1 MAAAST
7 APAVRKTPSPRRKKI
22 VRTIQI
28 LVSLGIVVG
37 IFVGILPKFANYSEV
52 WATIRD
58 LTWLEITTLL
68 AVTILNILT
77 YWPQMVAAMPGL
89 TFWQAGVNNQSSTTI
104 ANTLPLGGALATGVS
119 YTMYRSWGF
128 TNSAIVL
135 EALVTGIWNTF
146 IKLAMPVIA
155 LVALVVTGAATAALL
170 VPTIIGVGVLS
181 VAVIMFG
188 MILRSKRLARRVGSW
203 LGTMVSWFRKLFR
216 KPPVDWSDAA
226 VKFRH
231 QTIELVGQRWLAL
244 TLSTVVSHTCLYLV
258 LLLSLRHVG
267 VSEQEITWAQV
278 LGVFAFI
285 RLISALP
292 ITPGGVGLV
301 EFGYIGA
308 LYVAGRNRTNVPLDV
323 FKTQIAAAVLLF
335 RALTFGAQIPLGV
348 LTYGIW
354 RMKKSWRKP
363 VPHEPHEPDAAR
375 APGLEPVPTP
385 YT

>member
-1 MAAAST
+1 MADGPGSPV
-7 APAVRKTPSPRRKKI
+7 APAAPRSLRRRI
-22 VRTIQI
+22 VRAIQVV
-28 LVSLGIVVG
+28 VSLVIVVG
-37 IFVGILPKFANYSEV
+37 IFVGILPKIADYSAV

-58 LTWLEITTLL
+58 LTWLELVTLL
-68 AVTILNILT
+68 AVTVLNIVT
-77 YWPQMVAAMPGL
+77 YWPQMMAAMPGL

-203 LGTMVSWFRKLFR
+203 LGTMVSRFRKVFR
-216 KPPVDWSDAA
+216 TPPVDWSDAA

-231 QTIELVGQRWLAL
+231 QTIELVDQRWLAL

-292 ITPGGVGLV
+292 ITP
-301 EFGYIGA
+301 
-308 LYVAGRNRTNVPLDV
+308 
-323 FKTQIAAAVLLF
+323 
-335 RALTFGAQIPLGV
+335 
-348 LTYGIW
+348 
-354 RMKKSWRKP
+354 
-363 VPHEPHEPDAAR
+363 
-375 APGLEPVPTP
+375 
-385 YT
+385 